1 MDSTVLT
8 QLLFL
13 IIWIGHVNMYLFA
26 LHVPESWVKVEM
38 GGDHVELCFP
48 QYDHWIPHI
57 SLSRELA
64 TNAVLDA
71 PADLLD

>member
-48 QYDHWIPHI
+48 
-57 SLSRELA
+57 
-64 TNAVLDA
+64 
-71 PADLLD
+71 